1 MMTQDNAARLFKAVQ
16 QAQSSQERQ
25 KALSNPEAFVQMA
38 ANSGYSFTVA
48 DLQTQI
54 NQLSDEEIAAIF
66 NPGLGPRR
74 HLTRR

>member
-1 MMTQDNAARLFKAVQ
+1 MAQDNAARWFKAVQ
-16 QAQSSQERQ
+16 QDQASQERQ
-25 KALSNPEAFVQMA
+25 KALSNPETFVQLA
-38 ANSGYSFTVA
+38 ASSGYSFTVA

-54 NQLSDEEIAAIF
+54 NRLSDEEIAAIF